1 MADYIDGSSSE
12 QPGISRRSLIKKGM
26 IAGGVGLWAVPVVAA
41 VTRNGGSDGPAA
53 VDHTMTPANHGGP
66 AVASC
71 ATAGSPAGCITFVC
85 TGPTPTYTECVG
97 TPPPPI
103 GGGVAGP
110 NVCFCDTDVA
120 GNCRC
125 FANEDCA
132 DLANCPNVAAP
143 NGGCPAGFFCVN
155 PFSCCGVAKCARVC
169 T

>member
-12 QPGISRRSLIKKGM
+12 RAGISRRSLIKKSM

-41 VTRNGGSDGPAA
+41 VTRNGGSGGET
-53 VDHTMTPANHGGP
+53 VNQQMTPANHGGP
-66 AVASC
+66 AVANC
-71 ATAGSPAGCITFVC
+71 GVQGSAPSCITFVC
-85 TGPTPTYTECVG
+85 TPPFTFVECVG

-103 GGGVAGP
+103 GGNVNGP
-110 NVCFCDTDVA
+110 NVCFCDTDISGA
-120 GNCRC
+120 CRC

-132 DLANCPNVAAP
+132 DLQNCPDLGAP
-143 NGGCPAGFFCVN
+143 NGGCPAGTACVN